1 MIICLQFPFTFCFET
16 GEISMK
22 LLRSQKGKTYAKL
35 TITEGVLLKVNANQG
50 TVRNTPDSKFTT
62 SVNVG

>member
-1 MIICLQFPFTFCFET
+1 
-16 GEISMK
+16 MK